1 MSNTNSAT
9 SNPNPSTPSASHGNR
24 PARHV
29 FTVTDRA
36 NDRSIWTR
44 IGAGWINRD
53 GSLTLRLDA
62 LPVNGVLQVRDA
74 DEPRNNGGMP

>member
-1 MSNTNSAT
+1 MNNTNSAPNNT
-9 SNPNPSTPSASHGNR
+9 NPTTTTTSHGNR

-29 FTVTDRA
+29 FTVTERG

-44 IGAGWINRD
+44 IGAGWFNRD

-74 DEPRNNGGMP
+74 DEPRNNGGAP

>member
-1 MSNTNSAT
+1 MNNTNSAT
-9 SNPNPSTPSASHGNR
+9 SNPNPTTPSASHGNR

-44 IGAGWINRD
+44 IGV